1 MIDYASKI
9 NAVMQEFRVNAV
21 VTGEIEGS
29 SIIRY
34 ELGLGPGVRVE
45 TVERLRKNLAY
56 SLAVDSVRLAQVP
69 GKSAL
74 GIELPR
80 GRRDTVRLEDV
91 PVTDSHPLT
100 IALGKGLDGPVTINL
115 AKMPHLLVSGTT
127 GSGKSSFIN
136 GALVSLLKRSPE
148 HVQLVLCDPK
158 RVELA
163 PYQGI
168 PHLARPI
175 ATETDEIVETL
186 EWLVDVMNDRY
197 ETMQAAGVRHADAL
211 HLPYIVCV
219 IDELADLVLSDK
231 TVEPLIVRLC
241 QKARAAGVH
250 MVLATQ
256 RPSVDVV
263 TGLLKSNVPSR
274 LAFAAASAIDSGVI
288 LGQAG
293 AEQLLGAGD
302 ALYMPIGAKHP
313 VRVQGVLVTDK
324 EVADAVDAVRVTA
337 QVEDMVEQLHPDPLE
352 EQGPTVLD
360 YLNTM
365 IENAE
370 AAGNRAETL
379 VNRFCKPKGLFNRG
393 GKTEILV
400 EMPNE
405 LDRAAE
411 ALRELAQG
419 LAIIRDQAL
428 VDA

>member
-1 MIDYASKI
+1 MIDYAAKI
-9 NAVMQEFRVNAV
+9 NAVMAEFKVNAV

-80 GRRDTVRLEDV
+80 GKRDTVRLEDV

-100 IALGKGLDGPVTINL
+100 VALGKGLDGPVTLNL

-136 GALVSLLKRSPE
+136 GMLVSLLKRSPE
-148 HVQLVLCDPK
+148 HVQLVLIDPK
-158 RVELA
+158 QVELA
-163 PYQGI
+163 PYNSV
-168 PHLARPI
+168 PHLARPV
-175 ATETDEIVETL
+175 ATETPEAVEAL
-186 EWLVDVMNDRY
+186 EWLVDTMEDRY
-197 ETMQAAGVRHADAL
+197 KTMQAAGVRHADAL

-231 TVEPLIVRLC
+231 SVEPLIIRLT
-241 QKARAAGVH
+241 QKARAAGIV

-288 LGQAG
+288 LGCAG

-313 VRVQGVLVTDK
+313 ARVQGVLVTDR

-360 YLNTM
+360 YLNTL
-365 IENAE
+365 IQNAE
-370 AAGNRAETL
+370 TAGNRAEAL
-379 VNRFCKPKGLFNRG
+379 VNKFCKPKGLFNRG